1 MHSGTVIRKEVGL
14 SLEKAG
20 SEVLGNA
27 AKVVLAKESTT
38 IVGDGS
44 TKDAVSKII
53 GQLKRLSRGADIVKR
68 ALRYPMK
75 LIANN
80 AGVNGSVVIEKNG
93 WRAGSGGGLVLLV
106 VIVLPVIELSTMV
119 EAATLERSGAGCC
132 CWWLL
137 SPEEGKD
144 GDDGVIAHGWCNI
157 VEGEEEEGSH
167 W

>member
-80 AGVNGSVVIEKNG
+80 AGVNGSVVIKK
-93 WRAGSGGGLVLLV
+93 APDLLFHHFV
-106 VIVLPVIELSTMV
+106 
-119 EAATLERSGAGCC
+119 A
-132 CWWLL
+132 
-137 SPEEGKD
+137 
-144 GDDGVIAHGWCNI
+144 
-157 VEGEEEEGSH
+157 
-167 W
+167 